1 MSHAWL
7 LVAVLSLLLLHCS
20 SFIVSNGG
28 GVGLNGLNSAQHNL
42 LRNLD
47 IISPF
52 RHHQLPLQRTTD
64 TVSTL
69 KSSTT
74 LFSVAPNKGSP
85 LSPDDLQILYDNS
98 TGSLDS
104 TLAPSTGASRVKA
117 TNLAPSGPSSSDP
130 LIASLQRSRKSL
142 VNCPQIWSETAKHV
156 PNSPALVDNYNCDV
170 KITYTFREME
180 EMVDKASNVFR
191 SLGVKRG
198 VNAAIFGE
206 VSVGRRERAILRA
219 TTLSERRH
227 SERSIIYP

>member
-1 MSHAWL
+1 MPNLILMSHAWL

-74 LFSVAPNKGSP
+74 LFSVAPNKGS
-85 LSPDDLQILYDNS
+85 
-98 TGSLDS
+98 LDS
-104 TLAPSTGASRVKA
+104 TLSPSTGASRVKA
-117 TNLAPSGPSSSDP
+117 TNLAPSEPSSSDP

-219 TTLSERRH
+219 TTLRATTLRAIHNLSLTNN
-227 SERSIIYP
+227 SQNN